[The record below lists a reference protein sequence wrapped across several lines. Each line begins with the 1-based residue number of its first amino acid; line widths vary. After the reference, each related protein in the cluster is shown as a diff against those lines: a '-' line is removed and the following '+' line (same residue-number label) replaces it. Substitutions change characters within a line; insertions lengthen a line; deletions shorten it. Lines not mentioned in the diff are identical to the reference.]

1 MLTMWFPKSEH
12 RSPDELIDFIARTR
26 ALNTSPFAKA
36 GPERPFRLA
45 TAFCDG
51 SLVYTFH
58 QTREAAEEAYE
69 ALVAHYGGI
78 GGDVWGATTNALR
91 SWIALDYG
99 GEVEEMITPVL
110 WTAKDEQEVLWTS
123 EDEQEVK
130 AA

>member
-1 MLTMWFPKSEH
+1 MWFPKSEH

-36 GPERPFRLA
+36 SPERPFRLA

-58 QTREAAEEAYE
+58 ATREAAEEAYE
-69 ALVAHYGGI
+69 ALVAHYGGL
-78 GGDVWGATTNALR
+78 GGDVWGTTTDALR

-99 GEVEEMITPVL
+99 GEVEEMATPIL
-110 WTAKDEQEVLWTS
+110 WTPEGEQEVLWIP
-123 EDEQEVK
+123 EGEQEVK

>member
-1 MLTMWFPKSEH
+1 MWFPKSEH

-26 ALNTSPFAKA
+26 TLNTSPFAKA
-36 GPERPFRLA
+36 SPERRFRLA

-58 QTREAAEEAYE
+58 ATREAAEEAYE
-69 ALVAHYGGI
+69 ALVAHYGGL
-78 GGDVWGATTNALR
+78 GGDVWGTTTDALR

-99 GEVEEMITPVL
+99 GEVEEMAPPVL
-110 WTAKDEQEVLWTS
+110 WTPEGEEEVLWTS
-123 EDEQEVK
+123 EDEQGVK

>member
-1 MLTMWFPKSEH
+1 MWYPKSEH
-12 RSPDELIDFIARTR
+12 RSPDELIDYIARTR

-69 ALVAHYGGI
+69 ALVAHYGALGETC
-78 GGDVWGATTNALR
+78 GAPPQTHYAHGLLSTTAGR
-91 SWIALDYG
+91 SRRC
-99 GEVEEMITPVL
+99 
-110 WTAKDEQEVLWTS
+110 
-123 EDEQEVK
+123 
-130 AA
+130 